1 MAISLNMDSL
11 RHAVGNFPL
20 HHDPFYF
27 EAIDDVI
34 RIAALYGAPIT
45 FYVIGRDL
53 EYSEIRQRIKTFFEN
68 GHEIANHTYS
78 HFQNFGAISQD
89 EQREEI
95 LKCQTAIAETIGEPA
110 TGFLAPAWSS
120 NRNLCKI
127 LAQEGF
133 QHDSSHFSSLFVFAL
148 QFKLVL
154 NFLAK
159 FLMERKVPK
168 TYSILHALH
177 RKDFLIN
184 LRFKYKPHIQRFA
197 LQSDAIVELPLP
209 QSRFGIPYWFTLEF
223 FSPRFAQLVWNG
235 ILKKDLAYL
244 LIHPADFATKDLV
257 DAFRENQ
264 MHSLERI
271 EQNKAMYLAT
281 FESRLREAKE
291 AGFQF
296 VTMSQLASQVMHE
309 NDQQRS

>member
-1 MAISLNMDSL
+1 M
-11 RHAVGNFPL
+11 
-20 HHDPFYF
+20 
-27 EAIDDVI
+27 
-34 RIAALYGAPIT
+34 
-45 FYVIGRDL
+45 IGKDL
-53 EYSEIRQRIKTFFEN
+53 QYSEIRQRIKGFYEN
-68 GHEIANHTYS
+68 GHEIAIHTYS

-95 LKCQTAIAETIGEPA
+95 LMCQAAIEETIGEPA

-120 NRNLCKI
+120 NRNLCKM
-127 LAQEGF
+127 LAREGF
-133 QHDSSHFSSLFVFAL
+133 QHDSNHFSSLFVFAL
-148 QFKLVL
+148 QFKLVV
-154 NFLAK
+154 NYLAI

-184 LRFKYKPHIQRFA
+184 LRFKSKPHIQQFGS
-197 LQSDAIVELPLP
+197 QEDVIVELPLP

-223 FSPRFAQLVWNG
+223 FSPTFACLVWNG
-235 ILKKDLAYL
+235 ILKRDLAYL
-244 LIHPADFATKDLV
+244 LIHPADFATTDLV

-271 EQNKAMYLAT
+271 EQNKEKYLVI
-281 FESRLREAKE
+281 FESRLREASD

-296 VTMSQLASQVMHE
+296 VTMSQLAAQVTHKK
-309 NDQQRS
+309 NQQRS